1 MAFPRPSKPTVLLS
15 DLRAF
20 LAGPQRHR
28 LLFGFLAIL
37 MPAIIIYGFN
47 RDART
52 NILPGPSIT
61 YIQSWPADR
70 SDAEIEAQQ
79 KIDQKKKEAADLE
92 RRRSYQRL
100 AKQLGI
106 E

>member
-1 MAFPRPSKPTVLLS
+1 MVFPRPSKPRAVWT
-15 DLRAF
+15 DLKAF
-20 LAGPQRHR
+20 LGGPQRHK
-28 LLFGFLAIL
+28 LLFGVLAIM
-37 MPAIIIYGFN
+37 MPGIIVLGFIT
-47 RDART
+47 DART
-52 NILPGPSIT
+52 NILPGRSIT

-70 SDAEIEAQQ
+70 SDAEIIAQQ